1 MEHDSQHLKWYDI
14 YKTLAI
20 AEGVVRSL
28 HDDGTHGQEIC
39 NLLQSAQYLAES
51 RTIIVQDGTVDAS
64 LIDEG
69 ETVDVEELGDILF
82 HDTD

>member
-28 HDDGTHGQEIC
+28 HDGGTHGQEIC
-39 NLLQSAQYLAES
+39 NLLQSCQYLAES
-51 RTIIVQDGTVDAS
+51 RTVIVQDGTVDAS
-64 LIDEG
+64 LIDG
-69 ETVDVEELGDILF
+69 DETIDVEELGDILF
-82 HDTD
+82 HDEE